1 MSNLL
6 KLETQFNWE
15 IWECALSYLEPIIDI
30 LRHFSEFNKF
40 NTNWLNKFVSDLFNA
55 INGIIIILWIIFQR
69 IIIIV

>member
-30 LRHFSEFNKF
+30 LRHLVN
-40 NTNWLNKFVSDLFNA
+40 L
-55 INGIIIILWIIFQR
+55 INLILIG
-69 IIIIV
+69 